1 MVRSSTLDPST
12 ALPVLLVKRV
22 LPVPLVLRV
31 KLVPLGKLDHVVRSV
46 LPVPMVLTVKT
57 VPPVL
62 PVLMAK
68 MALKVLLDPVFH
80 QQRSMKTVSWSS
92 P

>member
-1 MVRSSTLDPST
+1 M
-12 ALPVLLVKRV
+12 KRV
-22 LPVPLVLRV
+22 LPVRLVLRV

-68 MALKVLLDPVFH
+68 MVPMVSMALPAQKGLLAPVFH
-80 QQRSMKTVSWSS
+80 RQQSMMTVSWSS